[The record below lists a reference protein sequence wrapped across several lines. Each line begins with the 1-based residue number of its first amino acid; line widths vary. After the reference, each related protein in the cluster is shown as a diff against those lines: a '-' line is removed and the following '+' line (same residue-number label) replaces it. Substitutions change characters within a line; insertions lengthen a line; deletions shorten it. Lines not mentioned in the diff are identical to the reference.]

1 MLVTWGACRGGVQ
14 EQTRRLLP
22 PAGLCLIPYLGGD
35 SCPGYQHV
43 VDKLGTGP
51 QPLRRPGVRISE
63 ESRLPRAG
71 DVSLPAK
78 HCVMSAMTELAR
90 VVRARLAD
98 RTRRTIVAPE
108 LRRAAVLL
116 PLHEQSGDP
125 YVLFTRR
132 TETVETHKGQISF
145 PGGAADPGDANVQST
160 ALRETQEEMGI
171 PPTQVEVLGVLDDLP
186 TTVSGFAVAPVVGI
200 IPYPYPFRINS
211 AEIAEVLT
219 VPLHVFRDPVHLRVE
234 RREQEGRRIDVY
246 FYRYDKHEI
255 WGVTARI
262 MKAFVDAVFGEAE

>member
-1 MLVTWGACRGGVQ
+1 MEA
-14 EQTRRLLP
+14 
-22 PAGLCLIPYLGGD
+22 
-35 SCPGYQHV
+35 S
-43 VDKLGTGP
+43 K
-51 QPLRRPGVRISE
+51 
-63 ESRLPRAG
+63 SRLEGSSPPRVFALFPTSGAIPAPDINMLWISWGQDPRPCADLVFGSLRTVAFPGAG
-71 DVSLPAK
+71 DVWLPAK
-78 HCVMSAMTELAR
+78 HSVMNAMTELAR
-90 VVRARLAD
+90 LVRTRLAD
-98 RTRRTIVAPE
+98 RTRRTIIAPE

-116 PLHEQSGDP
+116 PLHEQGGEP

-145 PGGAADPGDANVQST
+145 PGGAADPHDAGVQST

-171 PPTQVEVLGVLDDLP
+171 PPQQVEVLGVLDDLP
-186 TTVSGFAVAPVVGI
+186 TTVSGFVVAPVVGI

-219 VPLHVFRDPVHLRVE
+219 VPLRVFRDPSRLRVE
-234 RREQEGRRIDVY
+234 RRERQGRRIDVY

-262 MKAFVDAVFGEAE
+262 VKGFVDTVFGEEE